1 MKVLAVLG
9 SPHKNGPTTTI
20 TKELLRGAKEAG
32 HEIVEYYVDDM
43 LIKGC
48 KACGYCK
55 EHMVDCI
62 IKDDMIPYWKDF
74 HECGALIVSSPN
86 YCAQITGP
94 MLTFMNRH
102 YCMLKMRPEGNI
114 VRVHPGIKLVGIFS
128 QGAQDPNR
136 YIENYKWY
144 LSDFENKD
152 MLLQDILVH
161 TSAMSYEP
169 GSEIMLRAYE
179 LGKSL

>member
-74 HECGALIVSSPN
+74 HECGALI
-86 YCAQITGP
+86 AE
-94 MLTFMNRH
+94 LLRADH
-102 YCMLKMRPEGNI
+102 RPDADLHEPPLL
-114 VRVHPGIKLVGIFS
+114 H
-128 QGAQDPNR
+128 AQDAP
-136 YIENYKWY
+136 
-144 LSDFENKD
+144 
-152 MLLQDILVH
+152 
-161 TSAMSYEP
+161 
-169 GSEIMLRAYE
+169 
-179 LGKSL
+179 